1 MKPLFFAS
9 PAEWRQ
15 WLQEN
20 HASAAELLVGF
31 YKVGSGRPSI
41 TWPESVD
48 HALCFGWIDGV
59 RRSIDETRYLI
70 RFTPRRPG
78 SVWSAVNIR
87 RVEELISAGLMH
99 PAGLERLKA
108 RKESESRIYSYEQ
121 QRKNATLS
129 PEYAAILKA
138 NPKAW
143 RFYQSRPAW
152 YRRTTSWW
160 VMSAKKEETRQRRL
174 RALIADSAAG
184 RDVQPLRRK

>member
-1 MKPLFFAS
+1 MKPRFFAS
-9 PAEWRQ
+9 PAEWRR

-20 HASAAELLVGF
+20 HARTPELLVGF

-41 TWPESVD
+41 TWPQSVD

-59 RRSIDETRYLI
+59 RRSIDETRYVI

-87 RVEELISAGLMH
+87 RVEELIGAGLMH

-108 RKESESRIYSYEQ
+108 RKESKSRIYSYEQ
-121 QRKNATLS
+121 QRKDATLS
-129 PEYAAILKA
+129 PKYAAMLKA

-143 RFYQSRPAW
+143 EFFQSRPAW

>member
-1 MKPLFFAS
+1 
-9 PAEWRQ
+9 
-15 WLQEN
+15 
-20 HASAAELLVGF
+20 VGF

-41 TWPESVD
+41 TWPQSVD

-59 RRSIDETRYLI
+59 RRSIDETRYVI

-87 RVEELISAGLMH
+87 RVEELIGAGLMH

-108 RKESESRIYSYEQ
+108 RKESKSRIYSYEQ
-121 QRKNATLS
+121 QRKDATLS
-129 PEYAAILKA
+129 PKYAAMLKA

-143 RFYQSRPAW
+143 EFFQSRPAW